1 MPQRP
6 RVRLRVKTSVPPLL
20 VQPHAQISDL
30 QRDGMD
36 KEEWIER
43 SVEARAA
50 MLDLDA
56 EAYEEAYD
64 EHYAA
69 EWQAFEDYISG
80 AELSAAHSSS
90 ACGAEPW
97 AAHTRFGPLF
107 GVGHPMVEKA
117 YRMIREQGASLSQ
130 ERLQHQNHTRDTLR
144 LFWVKQN
151 RRSKGDWAELKKS
164 FKDLSV
170 DVKVKNLE
178 KFLMS
183 DDCSES
189 QRLDATRILTHLW
202 MQMCSVEV
210 PKRGKNSKRQPK
222 AQRKRREYF
231 LNSVGRVLLTWIG
244 MWGRLEP
251 MCVPTLDLQTADL
264 ESLCVDSLCAEL
276 AQLPQ
281 VREMWEKVKAA
292 LATLVS
298 QLRAF
303 RYTGSMELCTDTLLK
318 EKRLQLHVHLFV
330 HSGYSADQPP
340 FRVES
345 AQSLELFGVPPHM
358 SACHSA
364 VKARG
369 RNSNEASAAAGHYY
383 LAMPKKGKVFMHW
396 ANVEPFKQ
404 YGVKDQWI
412 HQFWQQDKLSNAA
425 ARAEF
430 VNCKKG
436 IRQHTE
442 NVELYERLVRE
453 REAESRRAVT
463 AAALLQ
469 MTLPNVV
476 IPEVAAWVESRK
488 TLRDRYKFLVLEGV
502 SQVGK
507 TSFARGLMG
516 REACLVMDCSGDNT
530 PCLRQYDGA
539 RHHVLVF
546 DEGKAS
552 MVLCHKKLF
561 QASIDE
567 VTCGS
572 SPTNQHA
579 YVVCVHAA
587 CIIVTS
593 NTWSE
598 DLAGASEADR
608 EWLVNNS
615 LHLRIFGA
623 LWQKPGGDG
632 IFKNLNANLSK
643 NTEAKKYKILG

>member
-1 MPQRP
+1 
-6 RVRLRVKTSVPPLL
+6 
-20 VQPHAQISDL
+20 
-30 QRDGMD
+30 MD
-36 KEEWIER
+36 ENEWIDR
-43 SVEARAA
+43 SLEDFQA
-50 MLDLDA
+50 MQDLDA
-56 EAYEEAYD
+56 EADGEAYD
-64 EHYAA
+64 EHLAA
-69 EWQAFEDYISG
+69 EWQAFEDYMSG

-97 AAHTRFGPLF
+97 AAHTPFGPLV
-107 GVGHPMVEKA
+107 GVGHSLVEAA
-117 YRMIREQGASLSQ
+117 YRMIREQGSSLSK

-151 RRSKGDWAELKKS
+151 RQRKGDWAELKKS
-164 FKDLSV
+164 FRDLPV
-170 DVKVKNLE
+170 CDKVKNLE

-189 QRLDATRILTHLW
+189 KRLDATRILTHLW

-210 PKRGKNSKRQPK
+210 PKRGKISQRQPK
-222 AQRKRREYF
+222 AQRKKREYF
-231 LNSVGRVLLTWIG
+231 LNCVGRVLLTWIG

-251 MCVPTLDLQTADL
+251 TCVPTLDLQTADL

-318 EKRLQLHVHLFV
+318 EKRLQLHVHLFIQ
-330 HSGYSADQPP
+330 SGYSADHPP

-345 AQSLELFGVPPHM
+345 PKSLELFGVDPHM
-358 SACHSA
+358 SGTTSA
-364 VKARG
+364 IKARG

-404 YGVKDQWI
+404 YGVRDQWI

-488 TLRDRYKFLVLEGV
+488 TLQDRYKFLVLEGV

-507 TSFARGLMG
+507 TSFARGLKG

-530 PCLRQYDGA
+530 PSLRFYDA
-539 RHHVLVF
+539 LRHHVLVF
-546 DEGKAS
+546 DEGKAT
-552 MVLCHKKLF
+552 MVLSHKKLF
-561 QASIDE
+561 QASSDD

-579 YVVCVHAA
+579 YVVCVHRA

-632 IFKNLNANLSK
+632 GPPPYEVVGSK
-643 NTEAKKYKILG
+643 AVASALQSGVEPVRQVEPFAA